1 MKPGSSL
8 LGGAANITRQGKEH
22 DYPPSYPHDVVRRGS
37 STSTVTFARDHDMH
51 DEPSTCSDE
60 DGNSSRPTSNGY
72 VYVDALACLH
82 VVMGTALSDTSIY
95 YTMFAGLSWVERMK
109 YTR

>member
-1 MKPGSSL
+1 M
-8 LGGAANITRQGKEH
+8 TRLGKEY
-22 DYPPSYPHDVVRRGS
+22 DSPTSYPHDVVRRGS
-37 STSTVTFARDHDMH
+37 STSTVTFARDHEMH
-51 DEPSTCSDE
+51 DEPSTYSDE

-72 VYVDALACLH
+72 VYVDALARLH

-95 YTMFAGLSWVERMK
+95 YTMFAGLSCVERVK